1 MKNLFGDNRQAN
13 ILSVLRKNSALNIEM
28 LAQRFGVSER
38 TVRNDIK
45 DINRELKNSGL
56 VEINQGKC
64 SLRVFDTRDF
74 QNAYARIIET
84 DDLMNSSQKRQE
96 YVFAKLMRAM
106 EPVLTDDIAYEM
118 NIGRSTLISDLKKLR
133 QTMEK
138 YELEIVGK
146 TSKGL
151 ALGGSELNIRKFV
164 MENLFGS
171 IYQNYPQDELM
182 LGKIHE
188 AMAEKNFE
196 ESTQKMFENYMTLM
210 FDRFLTGHVIT
221 RMPEKYYNLVSRNSF
236 SFVDE
241 LIDDIS
247 KEFYIEIT
255 IEEKIFVFLPIIVML
270 TPSDSKNMN
279 SIQLD
284 EKIRPL
290 LQKIVEQIRQELNI
304 SIDTHEFTEKFMY
317 HIMFMI
323 NRLRYNVHIDNP
335 MFEDIHYKYPLAFK
349 MAEIAARV
357 IKEDAEVV
365 VTQAEMGYLA
375 AYFGVFL
382 EVNTL
387 NQKQQKIAVISDKG
401 RVTAQLFAVQI
412 RKVVDSSSQLDIL
425 SPSEAVSGIL
435 DQYDIVICT
444 TEHIIECECPVIY
457 IHEIFDENELKN
469 KLRQAKFCKGTDA
482 AILDDNWYVMA
493 NILKEDTF
501 FNLSEQEDYT
511 SALNYMIDTLEKR
524 GYVDA
529 DFKERVWEK
538 ESRSSMT
545 IDNIAIPHAVQ
556 KAGDSIVLS
565 VGVFRKPMPYKED
578 NIQIIFLLAL
588 PEEIRDENRLVC
600 VYDEIMSLVKNDEM
614 IEKITQSENYIDFM
628 KVLYKRN

>member
-138 YELEIVGK
+138 YD
-146 TSKGL
+146 
-151 ALGGSELNIRKFV
+151 
-164 MENLFGS
+164 LFGS

-247 KEFYIEIT
+247 KEFYIEIP
-255 IEEKIFVFLPIIVML
+255 IEEKIFVFLPIIGMR
-270 TPSDSKNMN
+270 TPADSKNMY
-279 SIQLD
+279 SIELD

>member
-182 LGKIHE
+182 LGKIRE

-236 SFVDE
+236 SFVNQ
-241 LIDDIS
+241 LIDNLS
-247 KEFYIEIT
+247 KEFYIEIP
-255 IEEKIFVFLPIIVML
+255 IEEKIFAFLPIIGMR
-270 TPSDSKNMN
+270 TPADSKNMY
-279 SIQLD
+279 SIELD

-511 SALNYMIDTLEKR
+511 SALNYIIDTLEKR

>member
-247 KEFYIEIT
+247 KEFYIEIP
-255 IEEKIFVFLPIIVML
+255 IEEKIFVFLPIIGMR
-270 TPSDSKNMN
+270 TPADSKNMY
-279 SIQLD
+279 SIELD

-349 MAEIAARV
+349 IAARV

-511 SALNYMIDTLEKR
+511 SALNYIIDTLEKR

>member
-1 MKNLFGDNRQAN
+1 M
-13 ILSVLRKNSALNIEM
+13 
-28 LAQRFGVSER
+28 
-38 TVRNDIK
+38 
-45 DINRELKNSGL
+45 
-56 VEINQGKC
+56 
-64 SLRVFDTRDF
+64 
-74 QNAYARIIET
+74 
-84 DDLMNSSQKRQE
+84 
-96 YVFAKLMRAM
+96 
-106 EPVLTDDIAYEM
+106 
-118 NIGRSTLISDLKKLR
+118 
-133 QTMEK
+133 
-138 YELEIVGK
+138 
-146 TSKGL
+146 
-151 ALGGSELNIRKFV
+151 
-164 MENLFGS
+164 
-171 IYQNYPQDELM
+171 
-182 LGKIHE
+182 
-188 AMAEKNFE
+188 
-196 ESTQKMFENYMTLM
+196 
-210 FDRFLTGHVIT
+210 
-221 RMPEKYYNLVSRNSF
+221 
-236 SFVDE
+236 
-241 LIDDIS
+241 
-247 KEFYIEIT
+247 
-255 IEEKIFVFLPIIVML
+255 
-270 TPSDSKNMN
+270 
-279 SIQLD
+279 
-284 EKIRPL
+284 
-290 LQKIVEQIRQELNI
+290 
-304 SIDTHEFTEKFMY
+304 
-317 HIMFMI
+317 
-323 NRLRYNVHIDNP
+323 
-335 MFEDIHYKYPLAFK
+335 
-349 MAEIAARV
+349 
-357 IKEDAEVV
+357 IKEDAEVI

-493 NILKEDTF
+493 IFKRRYF

-511 SALNYMIDTLEKR
+511 SALNYIIDTLEKE

-588 PEEIRDENRLVC
+588 PEEIRMRIVWF
-600 VYDEIMSLVKNDEM
+600 VYM
-614 IEKITQSENYIDFM
+614 M
-628 KVLYKRN
+628 KSCHS

>member
-13 ILSVLRKNSALNIEM
+13 ILSVLRKNSALNIEI
-28 LAQRFGVSER
+28 LAERFGVSER

-84 DDLMNSSQKRQE
+84 DDLMNSSHKRQE

-133 QTMEK
+133 ETMKE

-151 ALGGSELNIRKFV
+151 TLAGSELNIRKFV
-164 MENLFGS
+164 MENLFDS
-171 IYQNYPQDELM
+171 IYQNYPQDEM
-182 LGKIHE
+182 MMEKIRE
-188 AMAEKNFE
+188 AMSAQNFE
-196 ESTQKMFENYMTLM
+196 ESTQKMFEDYMTLM

-236 SFVDE
+236 AFVDK

-247 KEFYIEIT
+247 KEFYIEIPV
-255 IEEKIFVFLPIIVML
+255 EEKIFVFLPIIGMR
-270 TPSDSKNMN
+270 TPADSKNMY
-279 SIQLD
+279 SIELD

-290 LQKIVEQIRQELNI
+290 LLKIVEQIRQELNI

-317 HIMFMI
+317 HMMFMI

-357 IKEDAEVV
+357 IGKEAEVV

-482 AILDDNWYVMA
+482 MILDDNWYVMA

-501 FNLSEQEDYT
+501 FNLSDQEDYT
-511 SALNYMIDTLEKR
+511 DALDYMMDSLEQR
-524 GYVDA
+524 GYVDK

-538 ESRSSMT
+538 ESRASMT
-545 IDNIAIPHAVQ
+545 IDHIAIPHAVQ
-556 KAGDSIVLS
+556 KAVDAIVLS
-565 VGVFRKPMPYKED
+565 VGIFHKPMPYKED
-578 NIQIIFLLAL
+578 QIQIIFLLAL
-588 PEEIRDENRLVC
+588 PEEIRDENLLIC

>member
-13 ILSVLRKNSALNIEM
+13 ILSVLRKNTALNIEM

-38 TVRNDIK
+38 TIRNDIK
-45 DINRELKNSGL
+45 DINKELKNSGL
-56 VEINQGKC
+56 IEINQGKC
-64 SLRVFDTRDF
+64 SLRVFDSRDF

-84 DDLMNSSQKRQE
+84 DDLMNSSHKRQE
-96 YVFAKLMRAM
+96 YIFAKLMRAM

-133 QTMEK
+133 QTMKE

-151 ALGGSELNIRKFV
+151 TLAGSELNIRKFV
-164 MENLFGS
+164 MENLFDS
-171 IYQNYPQDELM
+171 VYKNYPQDEMM
-182 LGKIHE
+182 LEKIRQ
-188 AMAEKNFE
+188 AMVAENFE

-236 SFVDE
+236 LFVDK

-247 KEFYIEIT
+247 KEFYIEIPV
-255 IEEKIFVFLPIIVML
+255 EEKIFVFLPIIGMR
-270 TPSDSKNMN
+270 TPADSKNMY
-279 SIQLD
+279 SIELD
-284 EKIRPL
+284 EKICPL
-290 LQKIVEQIRQELNI
+290 LQKIVEQIHQELNI
-304 SIDTHEFTEKFMY
+304 LIDTHEFTEKFMY

-357 IKEDAEVV
+357 IEKESEVE

-444 TEHIIECECPVIY
+444 TEHMIECECPIIY

-469 KLRQAKFCKGTDA
+469 KLRQAKFCKGTEA

-501 FNLSEQEDYT
+501 FNLSQQEDYA
-511 SALNYMIDTLEKR
+511 SALNHMIDSLQQME
-524 GYVDA
+524 YVDA
-529 DFKERVWEK
+529 GFKERLWEK
-538 ESRSSMT
+538 ESRASMT
-545 IDNIAIPHAVQ
+545 IDNIAIPHAIQ
-556 KAGDSIVLS
+556 KAKDTIVLS
-565 VGVFRKPMPYKED
+565 VGVFCKPMPYKKD
-578 NIQIIFLLAL
+578 NIQVIFLLAL
-588 PEEIRDENRLVC
+588 PEEIHDENLLVC

-614 IEKITQSENYIDFM
+614 IDKITQSENYIDFM

>member
-138 YELEIVGK
+138 YEIVGK

-182 LGKIHE
+182 LGKIRE

-247 KEFYIEIT
+247 KEFYIEIP
-255 IEEKIFVFLPIIVML
+255 IEEKIFAFLPIIGMR
-270 TPSDSKNMN
+270 TPADSKNMY
-279 SIQLD
+279 SIELD

>member
-182 LGKIHE
+182 LGKIRE

-247 KEFYIEIT
+247 KEFYIEIP
-255 IEEKIFVFLPIIVML
+255 IEEKIFVFLPIIGMR
-270 TPSDSKNMN
+270 TPADSKNMY
-279 SIQLD
+279 SIELD

-493 NILKEDTF
+493 NILKDTF

-511 SALNYMIDTLEKR
+511 SALNYIIDTLEKR

>member
-182 LGKIHE
+182 LGKIRE

-247 KEFYIEIT
+247 KEFYIEIP
-255 IEEKIFVFLPIIVML
+255 IEEKIFAFLPIIGMR
-270 TPSDSKNMN
+270 TPADSKNMY
-279 SIQLD
+279 SIELD

-435 DQYDIVICT
+435 DQYDIVI
-444 TEHIIECECPVIY
+444 Y
-457 IHEIFDENELKN
+457 IHEIFDENEFKN

-511 SALNYMIDTLEKR
+511 SALNYIIDTLEKR

>member
-146 TSKGL
+146 GL

-182 LGKIHE
+182 LGKIRE

-247 KEFYIEIT
+247 KEFYIEIP
-255 IEEKIFVFLPIIVML
+255 IEEKIFAFLPIIGMR
-270 TPSDSKNMN
+270 TPADSKNMY
-279 SIQLD
+279 SIELD

-511 SALNYMIDTLEKR
+511 SALNYIIDTLEKR

>member
-182 LGKIHE
+182 LGKIRE

-247 KEFYIEIT
+247 KEFYIEIP
-255 IEEKIFVFLPIIVML
+255 IEEKIFAFLPIIGMR
-270 TPSDSKNMN
+270 TPADSKNMY
-279 SIQLD
+279 SIELD

-545 IDNIAIPHAVQ
+545 IDNIAFH
-556 KAGDSIVLS
+556 
-565 VGVFRKPMPYKED
+565 MPYKKQET
-578 NIQIIFLLAL
+578 AL
-588 PEEIRDENRLVC
+588 FYL
-600 VYDEIMSLVKNDEM
+600 
-614 IEKITQSENYIDFM
+614 
-628 KVLYKRN
+628 

>member
-1 MKNLFGDNRQAN
+1 
-13 ILSVLRKNSALNIEM
+13 M
-28 LAQRFGVSER
+28 LAERFGVSER

-45 DINRELKNSGL
+45 DINKELKNSGL

-84 DDLMNSSQKRQE
+84 DDLMNSSHKRQE

-133 QTMEK
+133 ETMKK

-151 ALGGSELNIRKFV
+151 TLAGSELNIRKFV
-164 MENLFGS
+164 MENLFDS
-171 IYQNYPQDELM
+171 IYQNYPQDEVM
-182 LGKIHE
+182 MEKIRE
-188 AMAEKNFE
+188 AMAAQNFE
-196 ESTQKMFENYMTLM
+196 ESTQKMFVDYMTLM

-236 SFVDE
+236 SFVDK

-247 KEFYIEIT
+247 REFYIEIPV
-255 IEEKIFVFLPIIVML
+255 EEKIFVFLPIIGMR
-270 TPSDSKNMN
+270 TPADSKDMY
-279 SIQLD
+279 SIELD

-290 LQKIVEQIRQELNI
+290 LQEIVEQIRLELNI

-317 HIMFMI
+317 HLMFMI

-357 IKEDAEVV
+357 IEQESEVV
-365 VTQAEMGYLA
+365 VTKAEMGYLA

-412 RKVVDSSSQLDIL
+412 RKVVDSSSQLDVL

-444 TEHIIECECPVIY
+444 TEHMIECECPVIY

-501 FNLSEQEDYT
+501 FNLSEQENYTDALDYMMD
-511 SALNYMIDTLEKR
+511 SLEQR
-524 GYVDA
+524 GYVDQ

-538 ESRSSMT
+538 ESRASMT
-545 IDNIAIPHAVQ
+545 IDHIAIPHAVQ
-556 KAGDSIVLS
+556 MAVDEIVLS
-565 VGVFRKPMPYKED
+565 VGVFHKPMPYKD
-578 NIQIIFLLAL
+578 DQIQVVFLLAL
-588 PEEIRDENRLVC
+588 PEEIRDENLLIC

-614 IEKITQSENYIDFM
+614 IERITQSENYIDFM

>member
-247 KEFYIEIT
+247 KEFYIEIP
-255 IEEKIFVFLPIIVML
+255 IEEKIFVFLPIIGMR
-270 TPSDSKNMN
+270 TPADSKNMY
-279 SIQLD
+279 SIELD

-290 LQKIVEQIRQELNI
+290 LQKIVEQIRQ
-304 SIDTHEFTEKFMY
+304 
-317 HIMFMI
+317 
-323 NRLRYNVHIDNP
+323 
-335 MFEDIHYKYPLAFK
+335 
-349 MAEIAARV
+349 
-357 IKEDAEVV
+357 
-365 VTQAEMGYLA
+365 
-375 AYFGVFL
+375 
-382 EVNTL
+382 
-387 NQKQQKIAVISDKG
+387 
-401 RVTAQLFAVQI
+401 
-412 RKVVDSSSQLDIL
+412 VVDSSSQLDIL

>member
-1 MKNLFGDNRQAN
+1 
-13 ILSVLRKNSALNIEM
+13 
-28 LAQRFGVSER
+28 
-38 TVRNDIK
+38 
-45 DINRELKNSGL
+45 
-56 VEINQGKC
+56 
-64 SLRVFDTRDF
+64 
-74 QNAYARIIET
+74 
-84 DDLMNSSQKRQE
+84 
-96 YVFAKLMRAM
+96 MRAM

-247 KEFYIEIT
+247 KEFYIEIP
-255 IEEKIFVFLPIIVML
+255 IEEKIFVFLPIIGMR
-270 TPSDSKNMN
+270 TPADSKNMY
-279 SIQLD
+279 SIELD

-387 NQKQQKIAVISDKG
+387 NQKQQKI
-401 RVTAQLFAVQI
+401 
-412 RKVVDSSSQLDIL
+412 
-425 SPSEAVSGIL
+425 SGIL

-511 SALNYMIDTLEKR
+511 SALNYIIDTLEKR

>member
-247 KEFYIEIT
+247 KEFYIEIP
-255 IEEKIFVFLPIIVML
+255 IEEKIFVFLPIIGMR
-270 TPSDSKNMN
+270 TPADSKNMY
-279 SIQLD
+279 SIELD
-284 EKIRPL
+284 
-290 LQKIVEQIRQELNI
+290 EQIRQELNI

>member
-182 LGKIHE
+182 LGK
-188 AMAEKNFE
+188 MAEKNFE

-247 KEFYIEIT
+247 KEFYIEIP
-255 IEEKIFVFLPIIVML
+255 IEEKIFVFLPIIGMR
-270 TPSDSKNMN
+270 TPADSKNMY
-279 SIQLD
+279 SIELD

>member
-28 LAQRFGVSER
+28 LAERFGVSER

-45 DINRELKNSGL
+45 DINKELKNSGL

-84 DDLMNSSQKRQE
+84 DDLMNSSHKRQE

-133 QTMEK
+133 ETMKK

-151 ALGGSELNIRKFV
+151 TLAGSELNIRKFV
-164 MENLFGS
+164 MENLFDS
-171 IYQNYPQDELM
+171 IYQNYPQDEVM
-182 LGKIHE
+182 MEKIRE
-188 AMAEKNFE
+188 AMAAQNFE
-196 ESTQKMFENYMTLM
+196 ESTQKMFVDYMTLM

-236 SFVDE
+236 SFVDK

-247 KEFYIEIT
+247 REFYIEIPV
-255 IEEKIFVFLPIIVML
+255 EEKIFVFLPIIGMR
-270 TPSDSKNMN
+270 TPADSKDMY
-279 SIQLD
+279 SIELD

-290 LQKIVEQIRQELNI
+290 LQEIVEQIRLELNI

-317 HIMFMI
+317 HLMFMI

-357 IKEDAEVV
+357 IEQESEVV
-365 VTQAEMGYLA
+365 VTKAEMGYLA

-412 RKVVDSSSQLDIL
+412 RKVVDSSSQLDVL

-444 TEHIIECECPVIY
+444 TEHMIECECPVIY

-501 FNLSEQEDYT
+501 FNLSEQENYTDALDYMMD
-511 SALNYMIDTLEKR
+511 SLEQR
-524 GYVDA
+524 GYVDQ

-538 ESRSSMT
+538 ESRASMT
-545 IDNIAIPHAVQ
+545 IDHIAIPHAVQ
-556 KAGDSIVLS
+556 MAVDEIVLS
-565 VGVFRKPMPYKED
+565 VGVFHKPMPYKD
-578 NIQIIFLLAL
+578 DQIQVVFLLAL
-588 PEEIRDENRLVC
+588 PEEIRDENLLIC

-614 IEKITQSENYIDFM
+614 IERITQSENYIDFM

>member
-182 LGKIHE
+182 LGKIRE

-247 KEFYIEIT
+247 KEFYIEIP
-255 IEEKIFVFLPIIVML
+255 IEEKIFVFLPIIGMR
-270 TPSDSKNMN
+270 TPADSKNMY
-279 SIQLD
+279 SIELD

-511 SALNYMIDTLEKR
+511 SALNYIIDTLEKR

-600 VYDEIMSLVKNDEM
+600 VYEM

>member
-45 DINRELKNSGL
+45 DINKELKNSGL

-84 DDLMNSSQKRQE
+84 DDLMNSSHKRQE

-133 QTMEK
+133 ATMKK

-151 ALGGSELNIRKFV
+151 TLAGSELNIRKFV
-164 MENLFGS
+164 MENLFDS
-171 IYQNYPQDELM
+171 IYQNYPQDEVM
-182 LGKIHE
+182 MEKIRE
-188 AMAEKNFE
+188 AMSVQNFE
-196 ESTQKMFENYMTLM
+196 ESTQKMFVDYMTLM

-236 SFVDE
+236 SFVDK

-247 KEFYIEIT
+247 REFYIEIPV
-255 IEEKIFVFLPIIVML
+255 EEKIFVFLPIIGMR
-270 TPSDSKNMN
+270 TPADSKDMY
-279 SIQLD
+279 SIELD

-290 LQKIVEQIRQELNI
+290 LQEIVEQIRQELNI

-317 HIMFMI
+317 HLMFMI

-357 IKEDAEVV
+357 IEQESEVV

-412 RKVVDSSSQLDIL
+412 RKVVDSSSQLDVL

-444 TEHIIECECPVIY
+444 TEHVIECECPVIY

-482 AILDDNWYVMA
+482 MILDDNWYVMA

-501 FNLSEQEDYT
+501 FNLSDQDNYT
-511 SALNYMIDTLEKR
+511 DALNYMMDSLEQS
-524 GYVDA
+524 GYVDKE
-529 DFKERVWEK
+529 FKERVWEK
-538 ESRSSMT
+538 ESRASMT
-545 IDNIAIPHAVQ
+545 IDHIAIPHAVQ
-556 KAGDSIVLS
+556 KAVDAIVLS
-565 VGVFRKPMPYKED
+565 VGVFHKAMAYKEEQ
-578 NIQIIFLLAL
+578 IQVVFLLAL
-588 PEEIRDENRLVC
+588 PEEIRDENLLIC

-614 IEKITQSENYIDFM
+614 IERITQSENYIDFM
-628 KVLYKRN
+628 TVLYKRN

>member
-1 MKNLFGDNRQAN
+1 
-13 ILSVLRKNSALNIEM
+13 
-28 LAQRFGVSER
+28 
-38 TVRNDIK
+38 
-45 DINRELKNSGL
+45 
-56 VEINQGKC
+56 
-64 SLRVFDTRDF
+64 
-74 QNAYARIIET
+74 
-84 DDLMNSSQKRQE
+84 
-96 YVFAKLMRAM
+96 
-106 EPVLTDDIAYEM
+106 
-118 NIGRSTLISDLKKLR
+118 
-133 QTMEK
+133 MEK

-182 LGKIHE
+182 LGKIRE

-247 KEFYIEIT
+247 KEFYIEIP
-255 IEEKIFVFLPIIVML
+255 IEEKIFVFLPIIGMR
-270 TPSDSKNMN
+270 TPADSKNMY
-279 SIQLD
+279 SIELD

-511 SALNYMIDTLEKR
+511 SALNYIIDTLEKR

>member
-182 LGKIHE
+182 LRKIRE

-247 KEFYIEIT
+247 KEFYIEIP
-255 IEEKIFVFLPIIVML
+255 IEEKIFVFLPIIGMR
-270 TPSDSKNMN
+270 TPADSKNMY
-279 SIQLD
+279 SIELD

-290 LQKIVEQIRQELNI
+290 LNI

-511 SALNYMIDTLEKR
+511 SALNYIIDTLEKR

>member
-28 LAQRFGVSER
+28 LSERFSVSER

-45 DINRELKNSGL
+45 DINKELKNSGL

-64 SLRVFDTRDF
+64 SLRVFDARDF

-84 DDLMNSSQKRQE
+84 DDLMNSSHKRQE

-106 EPVLTDDIAYEM
+106 EPVLTDDLAYEM

-151 ALGGSELNIRKFV
+151 TLAGSELNIRKFV
-164 MENLFGS
+164 MENLFDS
-171 IYQNYPQDELM
+171 IYQNYPQDEMM
-182 LGKIHE
+182 LEKIGD
-188 AMAEKNFE
+188 AMSVLNFE

-221 RMPEKYYNLVSRNSF
+221 RMPEKYYSLVSRNSF
-236 SFVDE
+236 SFVDK

-247 KEFYIEIT
+247 KEFYIKIPV
-255 IEEKIFVFLPIIVML
+255 EEKIFVFLPIIGMR
-270 TPSDSKNMN
+270 TPADSKNMY
-279 SIQLD
+279 SIELD

-290 LQKIVEQIRQELNI
+290 LQKIVERIWLELNI
-304 SIDTHEFTEKFMY
+304 SIDTYEFTEKFMY
-317 HIMFMI
+317 HLMFMI

-357 IKEDAEVV
+357 IGEESEVA
-365 VTQAEMGYLA
+365 VTQAELGYLA

-387 NQKQQKIAVISDKG
+387 NQKKQKIAVISDKG

-435 DQYDIVICT
+435 DQYDIIICT
-444 TEHIIECECPVIY
+444 TEHMIECECPVIY

-469 KLRQAKFCKGTDA
+469 KLRQANFCKGTDA

-501 FNLSEQEDYT
+501 FDLSEQSDYA
-511 SALNYMIDTLEKR
+511 SALNYMIDSLEQK
-524 GYVDA
+524 GYVDKE
-529 DFKERVWEK
+529 FKERVWEK
-538 ESRSSMT
+538 EARASMT
-545 IDNIAIPHAVQ
+545 IDNIAIPHVTQ
-556 KAGDSIVLS
+556 KAMSSIALA
-565 VGVFRKPMPYKED
+565 VGVFHKPMPYKED
-578 NIQIIFLLAL
+578 NIQVVFLLAI
-588 PEEIRDENRLVC
+588 PEETQDENLLIC

-614 IEKITQSENYIDFM
+614 IEKITESKNYIDFM

>member
-28 LAQRFGVSER
+28 LAERFGVSER

-84 DDLMNSSQKRQE
+84 DDLMNSSHKRQE

-133 QTMEK
+133 ETMKK

-151 ALGGSELNIRKFV
+151 TLAGSELNIRKFV
-164 MENLFGS
+164 MENLFDS
-171 IYQNYPQDELM
+171 IYQNYPQDEVM
-182 LGKIHE
+182 MEKIRE
-188 AMAEKNFE
+188 AMAAQNFE
-196 ESTQKMFENYMTLM
+196 ESTQKMFVDYMTLM

-236 SFVDE
+236 SFVDK

-247 KEFYIEIT
+247 REFYIEIPV
-255 IEEKIFVFLPIIVML
+255 EEKIFVFLPIIGMR
-270 TPSDSKNMN
+270 TPADSKDMY
-279 SIQLD
+279 SIELD

-290 LQKIVEQIRQELNI
+290 LQEIVEQIRLELNI

-317 HIMFMI
+317 HLMFMI

-349 MAEIAARV
+349 IAEIAARV
-357 IKEDAEVV
+357 IEQESEVV
-365 VTQAEMGYLA
+365 VTKAEMGYLA

-412 RKVVDSSSQLDIL
+412 RKVVDSSSQLDVL

-444 TEHIIECECPVIY
+444 TEHMIECECPVIY

-501 FNLSEQEDYT
+501 FNLSEQENYTDALDYMMD
-511 SALNYMIDTLEKR
+511 SLEQR
-524 GYVDA
+524 GYVDQ

-538 ESRSSMT
+538 ESRASMT
-545 IDNIAIPHAVQ
+545 IDHIAIPHAVQ
-556 KAGDSIVLS
+556 MAVDEIVLS
-565 VGVFRKPMPYKED
+565 VGVFHKPMLYKD
-578 NIQIIFLLAL
+578 DQIQVVFLLAL
-588 PEEIRDENRLVC
+588 PEEIRDENLLIC

-614 IEKITQSENYIDFM
+614 IERITQSENYIDFM

>member
-247 KEFYIEIT
+247 K
-255 IEEKIFVFLPIIVML
+255 IFVFLPIIGMR
-270 TPSDSKNMN
+270 TPADSKNMY
-279 SIQLD
+279 SIELD

-511 SALNYMIDTLEKR
+511 SALNYIIDTLEKR

>member
-182 LGKIHE
+182 LRKIRE

-247 KEFYIEIT
+247 KEFYIEIP
-255 IEEKIFVFLPIIVML
+255 IEEKIFVFLPIIGMR
-270 TPSDSKNMN
+270 TPADSKNMY
-279 SIQLD
+279 SIELD

-412 RKVVDSSSQLDIL
+412 RKVVDSQLDIL

-511 SALNYMIDTLEKR
+511 SALNYIIDTLEKR

>member
-1 MKNLFGDNRQAN
+1 
-13 ILSVLRKNSALNIEM
+13 
-28 LAQRFGVSER
+28 
-38 TVRNDIK
+38 
-45 DINRELKNSGL
+45 
-56 VEINQGKC
+56 
-64 SLRVFDTRDF
+64 
-74 QNAYARIIET
+74 
-84 DDLMNSSQKRQE
+84 
-96 YVFAKLMRAM
+96 
-106 EPVLTDDIAYEM
+106 
-118 NIGRSTLISDLKKLR
+118 
-133 QTMEK
+133 
-138 YELEIVGK
+138 
-146 TSKGL
+146 
-151 ALGGSELNIRKFV
+151 

-182 LGKIHE
+182 LGKIRE

-247 KEFYIEIT
+247 KEFYIEIP
-255 IEEKIFVFLPIIVML
+255 IEEKIFAFLPIIGMR
-270 TPSDSKNMN
+270 TPADSKNMY
-279 SIQLD
+279 SIELD

-501 FNLSEQEDYT
+501 FNKGKSNITYTNSNYFLVQLLKNTEYGSISSGFMENKYGEYGIKPIKILSSEDSVSFGYIKRSRDNLSDIAQEFISY
-511 SALNYMIDTLEKR
+511 LK
-524 GYVDA
+524 
-529 DFKERVWEK
+529 
-538 ESRSSMT
+538 
-545 IDNIAIPHAVQ
+545 
-556 KAGDSIVLS
+556 
-565 VGVFRKPMPYKED
+565 
-578 NIQIIFLLAL
+578 
-588 PEEIRDENRLVC
+588 EEITLKEN
-600 VYDEIMSLVKNDEM
+600 E
-614 IEKITQSENYIDFM
+614 
-628 KVLYKRN
+628 

>member
-64 SLRVFDTRDF
+64 SLRVFDARDF

-151 ALGGSELNIRKFV
+151 TLGGSELNIRKFV
-164 MENLFGS
+164 MENLFDS

-182 LGKIHE
+182 LGKIRE

-236 SFVDE
+236 SFVDK
-241 LIDDIS
+241 LINDIS
-247 KEFYIEIT
+247 KEFYIEIPV
-255 IEEKIFVFLPIIVML
+255 EEKIFVFLPIIGMR
-270 TPSDSKNMN
+270 TPADSKNMY
-279 SIQLD
+279 SIELD

-349 MAEIAARV
+349 MSEIAARV
-357 IKEDAEVV
+357 IAEDAEVE

-425 SPSEAVSGIL
+425 SPSEAVRGIL

-444 TEHIIECECPVIY
+444 TEHIIECECPAIY

-511 SALNYMIDTLEKR
+511 SALNYMINTLAKR
-524 GYVDA
+524 GYVDV
-529 DFKERVWEK
+529 DFKERVWKK

-565 VGVFRKPMPYKED
+565 VGVFRKPMPYKEER
-578 NIQIIFLLAL
+578 IQIVFLLAL

>member
-106 EPVLTDDIAYEM
+106 EPVLTD
-118 NIGRSTLISDLKKLR
+118 DLKKLR

-247 KEFYIEIT
+247 KEFYIEIP
-255 IEEKIFVFLPIIVML
+255 IEEKIFVFLPIIGMR
-270 TPSDSKNMN
+270 TPADSKNMY
-279 SIQLD
+279 SIELD

-511 SALNYMIDTLEKR
+511 SALNYIIDTLEKR

>member
-64 SLRVFDTRDF
+64 SLRVFDTRDI
-74 QNAYARIIET
+74 QNQYARIIET

-182 LGKIHE
+182 LRKIRE

-247 KEFYIEIT
+247 KEFYIEIP
-255 IEEKIFVFLPIIVML
+255 IEEKIFVFLPIIGMR
-270 TPSDSKNMN
+270 TPADSKNMY
-279 SIQLD
+279 SIELD

-457 IHEIFDENELKN
+457 IHEIFEEDELDI

-511 SALNYMIDTLEKR
+511 SALNYIIDTLEKR

>member
-182 LGKIHE
+182 LGKIRE

-247 KEFYIEIT
+247 KEFYIEIP
-255 IEEKIFVFLPIIVML
+255 IEEKIFVFLPIIGMR
-270 TPSDSKNMN
+270 TPADSKNMY
-279 SIQLD
+279 SIELD

-387 NQKQQKIAVISDKG
+387 NQKQQKIAV
-401 RVTAQLFAVQI
+401 
-412 RKVVDSSSQLDIL
+412 

>member
-182 LGKIHE
+182 LRKIRE

-247 KEFYIEIT
+247 KEFYIEIP
-255 IEEKIFVFLPIIVML
+255 IEEKIFVFFQLSECALPA
-270 TPSDSKNMN
+270 DSKNMY
-279 SIQLD
+279 SIELD

-511 SALNYMIDTLEKR
+511 SALNYIIDTLEKR

>member
-1 MKNLFGDNRQAN
+1 MSLGDNRQAN

-45 DINRELKNSGL
+45 DINQELKNSGL

-84 DDLMNSSQKRQE
+84 DDLMNSSTKRQE

-164 MENLFGS
+164 MENLFDS

-182 LGKIHE
+182 LGKIRE

-236 SFVDE
+236 SFVDK

-247 KEFYIEIT
+247 KEFYIEIPV
-255 IEEKIFVFLPIIVML
+255 EEKIFVFLPIIGMR
-270 TPSDSKNMN
+270 TPADSKNMY
-279 SIQLD
+279 SIELD

-290 LQKIVEQIRQELNI
+290 LQKIVEQIRQELNLL
-304 SIDTHEFTEKFMY
+304 IDTHEFTEKFMY

-323 NRLRYNVHIDNP
+323 NRLCYNVHIDNP

-357 IKEDAEVV
+357 IEKDAQVE

-412 RKVVDSSSQLDIL
+412 RKVMDSSCQLDIL

-457 IHEIFDENELKN
+457 IHEIFDESELKN

-511 SALNYMIDTLEKR
+511 CALNYMIDTLTER
-524 GYVDA
+524 GYVDV

-565 VGVFRKPMPYKED
+565 VGIFRKPMSYKED

>member
-182 LGKIHE
+182 LRKIRE

-247 KEFYIEIT
+247 KEFYIEIP
-255 IEEKIFVFLPIIVML
+255 IEEKIFVFLPIIGMR
-270 TPSDSKNMN
+270 TPADSKNMY
-279 SIQLD
+279 SIELD
-284 EKIRPL
+284 EK
-290 LQKIVEQIRQELNI
+290 IRQELNI

-511 SALNYMIDTLEKR
+511 SALNYIIDTLEKR